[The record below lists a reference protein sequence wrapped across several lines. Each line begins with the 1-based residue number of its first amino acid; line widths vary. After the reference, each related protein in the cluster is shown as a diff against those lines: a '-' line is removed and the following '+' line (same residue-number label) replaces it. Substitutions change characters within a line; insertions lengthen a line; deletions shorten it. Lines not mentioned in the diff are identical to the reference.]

1 MAGLSTLARQ
11 TPIAYISCMA
21 SQLRTEQALAAVF
34 DRANEKG
41 RRLGYGSEQQV
52 YDAIGR

>member
-1 MAGLSTLARQ
+1 MF
-11 TPIAYISCMA
+11 SCMA
-21 SQLRTEQALAAVF
+21 SQIRTEQALAAVF

-52 YDAIGR
+52 HDAIAR